1 MASTLNDEEE
11 KSSLT
16 ASSNITLG
24 DKIGCTGG
32 VFNGINTIA
41 LMLRMELYVD
51 ENRWK
56 NSSKETRISLNTF
69 ITCCEEKLYQKLIE
83 WNKKRTHLTK
93 SKLFTNEGF
102 VNKLVISENT
112 FNPKE
117 YRENLDWQNIN
128 LGSLKVQNKRPASL

>member
-24 DKIGCTGG
+24 DKIGCPGG

-69 ITCCEEKLYQKLIE
+69 ITCCEEKLYLKLIE

-93 SKLFTNEGF
+93 SKFFTNEGF
-102 VNKLVISENT
+102 VNKLIIS
-112 FNPKE
+112 
-117 YRENLDWQNIN
+117 
-128 LGSLKVQNKRPASL
+128 